1 MWALT
6 AATQR
11 GVGMRAVGRPA
22 VVPPAPTPPLRS
34 VVATA
39 QRSAAQRSDS
49 RVAHM
54 NTKTVRFHIPLACS
68 SVVRFPTASDSALT
82 CALTTSRLHL
92 QSSAGFVTNG

>member
-11 GVGMRAVGRPA
+11 GVGMRAVGRAA
-22 VVPPAPTPPLRS
+22 VVPPAPAPPLRS

-39 QRSAAQRSDS
+39 QLSDT

-54 NTKTVRFHIPLACS
+54 KTKTVRFHIPLACS